1 MESNW
6 LKTNDVKEII
16 TCLKTIKREL
26 PYVLDDVNTWKII
39 LMLQHNAVQA
49 TMVRGLRQ
57 GNTMNVLTKK
67 SRKEYEEMLNGND
80 EKREMVRFHLLSFK
94 DLYKNISDPSKI
106 RKPFQI
112 NDTTNKVIERLN
124 EFRNEFTHFAVS
136 GWNVHASVFPEIIRE
151 TNRIIDHF
159 MINPGYL
166 FLIDEN
172 DRKQILILI
181 QEINII
187 NDEIEKSNLEK
198 YGYFD

>member
-6 LKTNDVKEII
+6 LITNDVKEII

-26 PYVLDDVNTWKII
+26 PYVLEDVNTWKII

-57 GNTMNVLTKK
+57 GNTLNVLTKK
-67 SRKEYEEMLNGND
+67 SRKAYEEMLESND
-80 EKREMVRFHLLSFK
+80 NRDMVKLHLLSFK
-94 DLYKNISDPSKI
+94 DLYKNICNPSYL
-106 RKPFQI
+106 RMPFQRSDI
-112 NDTTNKVIERLN
+112 TNKVIERLN

-136 GWNVHASVFPEIIRE
+136 GWSIHASIFPEIIRE

-159 MINPGYL
+159 MSNLGYM

-181 QEINII
+181 HEINEI
-187 NDEIEKSNLEK
+187 NDEIEKVNFEK
-198 YGYFD
+198 YGFFE